1 MKKRLLSGLVLLAL
15 LQCLMLPAFAEPT
28 DAPADPTEPSASETA
43 ANSTDA
49 PTDGTEPSTTD
60 ATEPSAA
67 DATEPEATAPAENG
81 RTPAAVTDETPP
93 ALNDFGQYLDTTVQ
107 ARAAALVELNSD
119 TLVYGMNLDEKV
131 YPASLTKIMTCMLAL
146 EHGNLDD
153 IVTVSHA
160 ALQDLNAAG
169 SSAGLLEGEQLSLRE
184 LLYCVMVSSANE
196 ACNVVAEYIA
206 GDIPSFVALMNAQ
219 AAALGMT
226 GTHFA
231 NAHGLH
237 DENHYTT
244 VRDLV
249 TLARWAWQ
257 SEQFQEFS
265 TQTSHTV
272 PATNKSEERVLHTI
286 CNTVKHTDPSTNL
299 SDERTLSNTNGLINP
314 ESPMYRGYYYEYA
327 KGVKTG
333 HTDAAGYC
341 LISTAESG
349 SLHFLSV
356 VCGCETLQNDDG
368 TEMDQRFTE
377 TKRLFEYGFNHLNS
391 VQVLADTALVDMPQV
406 LYAEGRDSV
415 VVRAKDNISVLLP
428 DSCDTSGITLTVQ
441 YDSEAPLEAPL
452 EAETKVGTVSAVL
465 DGKVLATCDLVT
477 LTAVMRSTPKYVAK
491 QTESVLAKIWK
502 GMWRLWF
509 VTVPVLLLVV
519 FWLIVAILR
528 SVNRRRAKKR
538 AMRARRPGAR
548 QGRED
553 RRG

>member
-1 MKKRLLSGLVLLAL
+1 MKKRLLSGLTLLAL
-15 LQCLMLPAFAEPT
+15 LLQCLLLPAFAEPT
-28 DAPADPTEPSASETA
+28 DAPADPTEPSASETV
-43 ANSTDA
+43 
-49 PTDGTEPSTTD
+49 
-60 ATEPSAA
+60 A
-67 DATEPEATAPAENG
+67 DATEPDASEPGATDAAEPTAETAAPAENG

-184 LLYCVMVSSANE
+184 LLYCVMISSANE

-272 PATNKSEERVLHTI
+272 PATNKSEERVLRTT
-286 CNTVKHTDPSTNL
+286 NYLTSGQTVGK
-299 SDERTLSNTNGLINP
+299 
-314 ESPMYRGYYYEYA
+314 YYYDKA
-327 KGVKTG
+327 RGIKTG
-333 HTDAAGYC
+333 FTTPAGGC

-368 TEMDQRFTE
+368 TETDQRFTE

-477 LTAVMRSTPKYVAK
+477 LTAVMRSTPKYVVK

-509 VTVPVLLLVV
+509 VTVPVLLALV

>member
-43 ANSTDA
+43 ADPTDA

-153 IVTVSHA
+153 IVTVSHE

-184 LLYCVMVSSANE
+184 LLYCVMISSANE

-206 GDIPSFVALMNAQ
+206 GDTPSFVALMNAQ

-237 DENHYTT
+237 DENHTPPCA
-244 VRDLV
+244 
-249 TLARWAWQ
+249 TLLRWRAGPGRV
-257 SEQFQEFS
+257 SSFRNSPRRHPTRCLRRTSPRSACS
-265 TQTSHTV
+265 T
-272 PATNKSEERVLHTI
+272 RRTI
-286 CNTVKHTDPSTNL
+286 
-299 SDERTLSNTNGLINP
+299 
-314 ESPMYRGYYYEYA
+314 
-327 KGVKTG
+327 
-333 HTDAAGYC
+333 
-341 LISTAESG
+341 
-349 SLHFLSV
+349 
-356 VCGCETLQNDDG
+356 
-368 TEMDQRFTE
+368 
-377 TKRLFEYGFNHLNS
+377 
-391 VQVLADTALVDMPQV
+391 
-406 LYAEGRDSV
+406 
-415 VVRAKDNISVLLP
+415 
-428 DSCDTSGITLTVQ
+428 
-441 YDSEAPLEAPL
+441 
-452 EAETKVGTVSAVL
+452 
-465 DGKVLATCDLVT
+465 
-477 LTAVMRSTPKYVAK
+477 
-491 QTESVLAKIWK
+491 
-502 GMWRLWF
+502 
-509 VTVPVLLLVV
+509 
-519 FWLIVAILR
+519 
-528 SVNRRRAKKR
+528 
-538 AMRARRPGAR
+538 
-548 QGRED
+548 
-553 RRG
+553 